1 MALWATLCAAPLF
14 VAVGASGHFILA
26 PFGFSHEIERLATA
40 FWFPRVGGAAFGA
53 AVWGMLGFFNGI
65 GRPRITLVITI
76 LTTLSNVVF
85 NDLFIF
91 RLHWGVAGSGYA
103 TTAAQALGL
112 LACVWIF
119 LTTPYRQKFKSHL
132 TWHPHWPQL
141 RDELKLGFP
150 TGLLPAADL
159 LGISLFQM
167 MQVRLGTVGGAAT
180 QMVMIL
186 TSVAYAPGFGIAS
199 AGTTLVGQSIGAGDR
214 PWAMRVG
221 SRVILLTACY
231 MGGMGILLAIAGP
244 LLLPLFTAP
253 DDLDAVATIALG
265 EKLLWIAALYQAFDG
280 LNMGSGMCLRG
291 AGDVT
296 VPAVLVIPVSWL
308 VFVPLAHSLTFTP
321 EQGWVHFLPQF
332 GYGSLGGWAALVFYI
347 MLLGST
353 LCLRWRSGAWQRI
366 KL

>member
-1 MALWATLCAAPLF
+1 LF
-14 VAVGASGHFILA
+14 VAVGASGHLILA
-26 PFGFSHEIERLATA
+26 PFGFSPEIEQLATA
-40 FWFPRVGGAAFGA
+40 FWFPRVGGAVFGA

-65 GRPRITLVITI
+65 GRPRITLLNTIIT
-76 LTTLSNVVF
+76 TVANAVF
-85 NDLFIF
+85 NDLLIF

-112 LACVWIF
+112 LVCVGLF
-119 LTTPYRQKFKSHL
+119 LTAPYREKFKSHL
-132 TWHPHWPQL
+132 TWRPHWPQL
-141 RDELKLGFP
+141 RDELKLGLP
-150 TGLLPAADL
+150 AGLLPAADL

-167 MQVRLGTVGGAAT
+167 MQVRLGTADGAAT

-214 PWAMRVG
+214 SWGMRVG
-221 SRVILLTACY
+221 SRVILLAACY

-244 LLLPLFTAP
+244 QLLPLFTASG
-253 DDLDAVATIALG
+253 DLDALAAITLG
-265 EKLLWIAALYQAFDG
+265 EKLLWMAALYQAFDG
-280 LNMGSGMCLRG
+280 LNMSSAMCLRG

-296 VPAVLVIPVSWL
+296 VPAALVIPVSWL

-321 EQGWVHFLPQF
+321 QEGWVHFLPQY
-332 GYGSLGGWAALVFYI
+332 GYGALGGWAALVFYI
-347 MLLGST
+347 MLLGTT

-366 KL
+366 RL